1 MRILIS
7 LLFPLCYLTASAQ
20 SFKFP
25 VVPAHGKTIKTLIPT
40 QWKVIDSVYGD
51 LNGDKIGDL
60 ALIFE
65 FYASVK
71 ENRAYGDNTTELITE
86 IQRPRILA
94 IYFKTGRNYKL
105 AIQNNDFILRSQ
117 EGGAM
122 PDPLRPMSIRN
133 EKLVLE
139 FEGGGNWRWKLN
151 YSFGYQGNEWRLI
164 QARNYAYHISSG
176 ETNEKQYDFLNGT
189 RKVISG
195 KTGHDKTN
203 NETHE
208 GAFQVKTLRT
218 LSSFKKPWTWEIGPD
233 EYL

>member
-7 LLFPLCYLTASAQ
+7 LLFPLCYLTAPAQ

-25 VVPAHGKTIKTLIPT
+25 VVPAQGKTIKALIPT

-51 LNGDKIGDL
+51 LNGDKTADL

-86 IQRPRILA
+86 IQKPRILA
-94 IYFKTGRNYKL
+94 IYFKSGRNYKL
-105 AIQNNDFILRSQ
+105 VTQNNDFILRSQ

-122 PDPLRPMSIRN
+122 GDPLRPMSIKDD
-133 EKLVLE
+133 KLSFA

-151 YSFGYQGNEWRLI
+151 YSFKYQDNDWQLTKAG
-164 QARNYAYHISSG
+164 NYAYHNSSG
-176 ETNEKQYDFLNGT
+176 EMNDKQYDFVNKKRTVVSGT
-189 RKVISG
+189 MENR
-195 KTGHDKTN
+195 DAN
-203 NETHE
+203 NEKIEQPLPLKTMRT
-208 GAFQVKTLRT
+208 FQ
-218 LSSFKKPWTWEIGPD
+218 SFKKPWTWEIGPD